1 MRQLVRDC
9 CVSGSIRVNACH
21 VSRFYFSCASFPRVF
36 RFSGFHVFRVSGVQ
50 VCLRFSGFQVFRFSG
65 LHVFVFRFSG
75 FQVFRFACVC
85 LGFSGFQVLGF
96 EVFRSAGVCLG
107 FSGFRFSCFSCFSGS
122 HMFLCVFRFSGFQV
136 FRFACVRLV
145 FSGFYIFR
153 SSGLH
158 VFVLGFQVFMCFL
171 VFRFAFIFW
180 GGFFPVFRFSGL
192 PVRCL
197 GFQACSSSGFLV
209 CMCLFVV
216 FRFSCLRAGFQVL
229 RVFQVFRFSLLHGFE
244 GCILHVE
251 LLGRQADLVCN

>member
-1 MRQLVRDC
+1 MFFMFFRLAYVFVR
-9 CVSGSIRVNACH
+9 
-21 VSRFYFSCASFPRVF
+21 
-36 RFSGFHVFRVSGVQ
+36 
-50 VCLRFSGFQVFRFSG
+50 FQVFRFSG
-65 LHVFVFRFSG
+65 FQVCMCAFGVFRFLY

-85 LGFSGFQVLGF
+85 FGFSGFHVFSGFQVCIHILGW
-96 EVFRSAGVCLG
+96 V
-107 FSGFRFSCFSCFSGS
+107 
-122 HMFLCVFRFSGFQV
+122 FSGFQ
-136 FRFACVRLV
+136 
-145 FSGFYIFR
+145 
-153 SSGLH
+153 
-158 VFVLGFQVFMCFL
+158 
-171 VFRFAFIFW
+171 
-180 GGFFPVFRFSGL
+180 VFRFSGL